1 MKNKILLFVLLL
13 FSTKALT
20 QSRVIPLFTHNKSS
34 YGFPPTNISPP
45 IISGTPGQGI
55 TLNSTN
61 GTWTGNGISYNY
73 QWQRNGVDISG
84 AINNVYTQV
93 SADNSTSITLVV
105 TANNPFGFNHVSSNA
120 IQIVNIPISI
130 SGRTVLQAFGDSY
143 TIGSNASPS
152 DSAYINKFKS
162 TETGITTLVN
172 NAVSGT
178 GAWKTAAVAQ
188 GVSFTPS
195 QTIISV
201 MIGLNDIRR
210 NGSAAKTLKKIE
222 AGYRT
227 VFLKAVANVI
237 TAAGSGSVTKT
248 GTWIGYG
255 ANTVGGKFATGT
267 PPGNFAINNTVS
279 GSTLSWTFTGTAFG
293 IQFSGSDG
301 VISTYGGGTV
311 AIDGVTVATVNLNN
325 WYDGITDGTYDNKRG
340 PLAYT
345 YHGFTNTSHTVVITK
360 TDNSSFPVDFFATVN
375 SPSNSAVLLFC
386 EIPYLISAGYN
397 TSPNL
402 GSVGATDLANSIILS
417 LVLEF
422 IGYGY
427 SICYVPV
434 NTFYNLSIGVSGD
447 NIHPNNTGHY
457 ELFSALEVWTF

>member
-1 MKNKILLFVLLL
+1 MRLPSILFFLLS
-13 FSTKALT
+13 FTVTA
-20 QSRVIPLFTHNKSS
+20 QSVIRIPIVTHNKSF
-34 YGFPPTNISPP
+34 YGFAPINTTPPV
-45 IISGTPGQGI
+45 ISGIPGQGI
-55 TLNSTN
+55 YLTTTN
-61 GTWTGNGISYNY
+61 GVWIGKGISYTY
-73 QWQRNGVDISG
+73 QWQRNAVNIGGAVD
-84 AINNVYTQV
+84 ATYLQV
-93 SADNSTSITLVV
+93 PADNSTSVTCVV
-105 TANNPFGFNHVSSNA
+105 TASNPFGVNQSSSNA

-130 SGRTVLQAFGDSY
+130 AGRSVVEAFGNSITFGTASSPIPDS
-143 TIGSNASPS
+143 S
-152 DSAYINKFKS
+152 YINRFNVAEAGVTS
-162 TETGITTLVN
+162 VVN

-178 GAWKTAAVAQ
+178 GAWKTASLAQ
-188 GVSFTPS
+188 GVSFTSS

-201 MIGLNDIRR
+201 MVGLNDIRR
-210 NGSAAKTLKKIE
+210 NGASAKTLKKIE

-227 VFLKAVANVI
+227 VFLKGVANVI

-255 ANTVGGKFATGT
+255 ANTVGGKFPTGT

-311 AIDGVTVATVNLNN
+311 DVDGVTVATVNLNN

-345 YHGFTNTSHTVVITK
+345 YHGFTNASHTVVVTK
-360 TDNSSFPVDFFATVN
+360 TDNSSFPVDFFATIN
-375 SPSNSAVLLFC
+375 TPANATAFLFID
-386 EIPYLISAGYN
+386 IPYLSNAGYA
-397 TSPNL
+397 TAPN
-402 GSVGATDLANSIILS
+402 SATKSISDLASNVIVS

-427 SICYVPV
+427 SVCFIPT
-434 NTFYNLSIGVSGD
+434 NSFYDLSIGLDAD
-447 NIHPNNTGHY
+447 NIHPNNTGHKQI
-457 ELFSALEVWTF
+457 FNALEAWTF